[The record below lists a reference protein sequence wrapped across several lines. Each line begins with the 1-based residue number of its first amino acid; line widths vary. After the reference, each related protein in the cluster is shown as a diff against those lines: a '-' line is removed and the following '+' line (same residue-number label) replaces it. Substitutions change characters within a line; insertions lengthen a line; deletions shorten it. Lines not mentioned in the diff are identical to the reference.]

1 MKKICVWDIDWDID
15 DEYDDNIDLPTEV
28 IIDDLPQEEL
38 EDLSGW
44 MNGDLADE
52 LSDRYGFLVN
62 SFQAEIIE
70 Q

>member
-15 DEYDDNIDLPTEV
+15 DEYDNNIDLPTEV

-52 LSDRYGFLVN
+52 LSDRYGYLVN
-62 SFQAEIIE
+62 SFRAEIVE
-70 Q
+70 

>member
-1 MKKICVWDIDWDID
+1 MKKIKVWNIVWDTDDEDID
-15 DEYDDNIDLPTEV
+15 NLPEEV

>member
-15 DEYDDNIDLPTEV
+15 DEYDDMDLPTEV
-28 IIDDLPQEEL
+28 IIDDLPQEEM